1 LPDFDSLSKKGTGY
15 VLLNDEVQAV
25 RSG

>member
-15 VLLNDEVQAV
+15 VMLNDEVQAV